1 MTRKNHF
8 VRPPPLP
15 PAFIRLSLQA
25 RRAHL
30 RQTRTPLRQTHL
42 NGHST
47 HTTDTG
53 TRDPRWGARSAS
65 RGTLRQSPRQATAA
79 QLTLASTRTQL
90 RTAAGPDKH
99 HRQRPHQAGHPSHGP
114 ASPPSITSC
123 LPVASSPS
131 STSRPGRR
139 LCSRHTSQSHVSTHS
154 PAHARSL
161 CTGSAARRSTT
172 TGAEGTT
179 TSACFGAG
187 SGAGAT
193 TRTISGT
200 TPSYHRSG
208 RAGAGTKTGSNAT
221 RATTSTRIPCCA
233 AARSYPV
240 SSPANNPPA
249 RIPGADTAAINTT
262 GRLRT

>member
-1 MTRKNHF
+1 MPHNSQSHQRTLGFMSTPHRRQPSPHPHGSTDHIADASTSHAPRERHPISADIPDNDS
-8 VRPPPLP
+8 VYASSYTRPPTPT
-15 PAFIRLSLQA
+15 PASYRGL
-25 RRAHL
+25 
-30 RQTRTPLRQTHL
+30 
-42 NGHST
+42 
-47 HTTDTG
+47 
-53 TRDPRWGARSAS
+53 RSA
-65 RGTLRQSPRQATAA
+65 TTPR
-79 QLTLASTRTQL
+79 
-90 RTAAGPDKH
+90 PDKH
-99 HRQRPHQAGHPSHGP
+99 HPQRTHQAGHPSHTS
-114 ASPPSITSC
+114 ASPPSLT
-123 LPVASSPS
+123 SSPS

-179 TSACFGAG
+179 TSACFAG

-208 RAGAGTKTGSNAT
+208 RAGAGTKTGSNAI

-233 AARSYPV
+233 TARSYPV
-240 SSPANNPPA
+240 NSPTNNPPA